1 MAHFAKLDT
10 DNIVL
15 QVQRVN
21 DEDCLE
27 NNVFSEEKG
36 RAFLESIHGHAN
48 WKQTS
53 YNTFHNKHFNPG
65 TSDLSDDQT
74 KALRGNYAT
83 AGFSYDSNKDKFIPP
98 KPFNSWL
105 YSETLSDW
113 EAPISKPAYS
123 TLTNSNYSIRWDE
136 DNLRWLAV
144 SNVEA
149 DPTLLWQSETSS
161 WVESN

>member
-1 MAHFAKLDT
+1 MAHFAKIDT

-27 NNVFSEEKG
+27 NGVFSEEKG
-36 RAFLESIHGHAN
+36 RAFLESIHGHTN

-53 YNTFHNKHFNPG
+53 YNTYHNQHFNTG
-65 TSDLSDDQT
+65 TSELSPDQT
-74 KALRGNYAT
+74 KAFRGNYAG
-83 AGFSYDSNKDKFIPP
+83 AGFSYDPVKDVFIPP

-105 YSETLSDW
+105 YSETIADW
-113 EAPISKPAYS
+113 EAPVSKPDYS
-123 TLTNSNYSIRWDE
+123 TLTNVKYSIRWDE

-144 SNVEA
+144 SYAEE
-149 DPTLLWQSETSS
+149 DPTLVWQAKTSS
-161 WVESN
+161 WIESN